1 MIPRLDSFNSTT
13 DDDDDAIYLQP
24 SISYDILADNLSK
37 EETERINY
45 FKSSPKTQFKNSDIK
60 TIIEKNLPKNIEIN
74 NRGIAYIGQAARL
87 FTAELVETA
96 RKLSLKNEP
105 LTPELIML
113 AFNQLEYMGKIPGKK
128 A

>member
-1 MIPRLDSFNSTT
+1 MHTRFESYNSTS
-13 DDDDDAIYLQP
+13 DDDGSTFLPP
-24 SISYDILADNLSK
+24 SFSFDILADNLSK
-37 EETERINY
+37 EESDRLNY
-45 FKSSPKTQFKNSDIK
+45 FNTSPKTQFKNSDIK
-60 TIIEKNLPKNIEIN
+60 KIIEKYFPDGVEIN
-74 NRGIAYIGQAARL
+74 NRGVAFIAQAARL

-113 AFNQLEYMGKIPGKK
+113 AFNQLEYMGKVPGKK